1 MGQAVGQAMGKG
13 HGQLLQLLR
22 AQRKKSPFAILYGNR
37 AKGTSSY
44 SGLAKGP
51 AIEQGRQC
59 DSARDA
65 KR

>member
-1 MGQAVGQAMGKG
+1 MGQAVGQAVGQAMGKG

-44 SGLAKGP
+44 RPGNRAG
-51 AIEQGRQC
+51 ETMRQC
-59 DSARDA
+59 AR
-65 KR
+65 R